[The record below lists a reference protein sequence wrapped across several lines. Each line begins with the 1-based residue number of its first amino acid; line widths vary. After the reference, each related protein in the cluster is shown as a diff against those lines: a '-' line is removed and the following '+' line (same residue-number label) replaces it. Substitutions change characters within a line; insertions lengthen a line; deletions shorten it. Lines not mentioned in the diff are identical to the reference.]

1 MPTNVDIKYDLQSLI
16 KPQVLDE
23 EDLSDENYL
32 IKMRKKAEAK
42 LIKTKIIYKLNE
54 GLKLSQQEKTYV
66 RRWLS

>member
-1 MPTNVDIKYDLQSLI
+1 MPTAVDIKYDLQSLI

-32 IKMRKKAEAK
+32 IKMRRKAEAK

-54 GLKLSQQEKTYV
+54 GIKLS
-66 RRWLS
+66 